1 MAQVSVKIPTPL
13 RSFAGGASVIPV
25 EGATVGEVLRRMTDA
40 HAGLQRH
47 LFTPE
52 GKLRSFVT
60 VYRND
65 EDVRYLE
72 RDATPVKDGD
82 VVSIVPAIAGGSD
95 AGPKDPRGL
104 PIPRRD
110 VTPGAHPRTLS
121 NEEVLRYSR
130 HLLLSE
136 VGVEGQKKLRDAKV
150 LIVGAGGLG
159 SPTALYLTAVGIG
172 EIGLVDFDR
181 VELSNLQRQVLYT
194 TADIDRPK
202 VGAARERL
210 HAMNPTIRVITYPEP
225 LTAANAME
233 VIRGYDV
240 VIDGTDNFA
249 TRYLVND
256 ACVLL
261 GTPNVYGSI
270 YRFEGQAS
278 VFDARVGPCYRCL
291 YPQPPPPGLVPSC
304 AEAGVLGVL
313 PGIVGVIQATETI
326 KILLGV
332 GEPLVGRLLL
342 FDALAMSFRELT
354 VRKNPECDLCGPHAT
369 QKGLIDYQE
378 FCGVPAPGSVP
389 AVDPG
394 VPDVSV
400 TELAEELASSDP
412 PFLLDVREPEE
423 WAIAHLPGAHL
434 IPRRALP
441 DRLDEVTG
449 ARRVVVYCKSGAR
462 SGTATQLL
470 LGLGFSGVRNLRGG
484 IDAWA
489 KQVDPSMPR
498 Y

>member
-13 RSFAGGASVIPV
+13 RSFAGGAATIPV
-25 EGATVGEVLRRMTDA
+25 EGATVGEVLRRMTA
-40 HAGLQRH
+40 THSGLGRH

-52 GKLRSFVT
+52 GKLRSFVA

-65 EDVRYLE
+65 EDIRYLE

-82 VVSIVPAIAGGSD
+82 VVSIVPAIAGGGEVDLRAANPLVVTERSV
-95 AGPKDPRGL
+95 AARARTRSLSKDE
-104 PIPRRD
+104 
-110 VTPGAHPRTLS
+110 T
-121 NEEVLRYSR
+121 LRYSR

-159 SPTALYLTAVGIG
+159 SPTALYLAAVGVG
-172 EIGLVDFDR
+172 KIGLVDFDR
-181 VELSNLQRQVLYT
+181 VEVSNLQRQILYT
-194 TADIDRPK
+194 TADVGHAKVDVARDR
-202 VGAARERL
+202 L
-210 HAMNPTIRVITYPEP
+210 QAMNPGVQVIAHSEP
-225 LTAANAME
+225 LTSTNAMD
-233 VIRGYDV
+233 VLRGYDI

-261 GTPNVYGSI
+261 GKPNVYGSI

-278 VFDARVGPCYRCL
+278 VFDARSGPCYRCL
-291 YPQPPPPGLVPSC
+291 YPEPPPPGLVPSC

-313 PGIVGVIQATETI
+313 PGIVGVIQATEAI
-326 KILLGV
+326 KIILGA

-342 FDALAMSFRELT
+342 FDALAMSFRELAL
-354 VRKNPECDLCGPHAT
+354 RKNPDCDLCGPHAT
-369 QKGLIDYQE
+369 QRGLIDYQE
-378 FCGVPAPGSVP
+378 FCGVPAVGTPRAPSDVP
-389 AVDPG
+389 E
-394 VPDVSV
+394 VSA
-400 TELAEELASSDP
+400 EKLAEELNSAEP

-423 WAIAHLPGAHL
+423 WEIAHLPGAHL
-434 IPRRALP
+434 IPRLELP
-441 DRLDEVTG
+441 DRLNEVTG
-449 ARRVVVYCKSGAR
+449 ARLVVVYCKSGER
-462 SGTATQLL
+462 SSAATKLL

-489 KQVDPSMPR
+489 KQVDPSMLR